1 MVRTQ
6 SDTKIVQ
13 LLLRVPPAHR
23 GRVLDVIRAISV
35 TPEYVREREDCLRR
49 LGLRPRRV

>member
-6 SDTKIVQ
+6 SDIKIVQ

-23 GRVLDVIRAISV
+23 ARVLDVIRAISV
-35 TPEYVREREDCLRR
+35 TPDYVREREDCLRR
-49 LGLRPRRV
+49 LGLRQRRV